1 MTIHFVFIILMFTK
15 LVTEIP
21 TYYSCEC
28 KDSNYCYLPA
38 RQTAIEDMK
47 IIKDSSK
54 LSAIYK
60 VLILISS
67 LRRVILWSVIV
78 VFSGHTHMFSY
89 MLTQ

>member
-1 MTIHFVFIILMFTK
+1 MSNILVPK
-15 LVTEIP
+15 LYVEIP
-21 TYYSCEC
+21 TYYYCEC

-38 RQTAIEDMK
+38 CQTAIGDMK

-60 VLILISS
+60 VLNLISS
-67 LRRVILWSVIV
+67 SPRVSLWSVIV